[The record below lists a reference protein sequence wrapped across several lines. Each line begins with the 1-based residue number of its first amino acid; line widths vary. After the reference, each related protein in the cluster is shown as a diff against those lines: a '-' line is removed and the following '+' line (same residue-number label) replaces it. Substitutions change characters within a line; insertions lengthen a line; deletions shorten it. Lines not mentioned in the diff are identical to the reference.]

1 MNPVFSVIVDLEATC
16 CNQASVARHEMEI
29 IEIGAVA
36 VAFGTGEIVS
46 EFQAF
51 VRPVRHKELTPFCL
65 ELTSISKEQDSGAET
80 YPEVNETFRKW
91 LISLGGNYDFC
102 SWGAYDKKQF
112 DQDCAY
118 HKVPYPFVGPH
129 RNLKTEFTELLGTK
143 KRFGLGQ
150 ALRRLGFE
158 FEGTPHR
165 GIDDARNIVRV
176 YEHIQRAG

>member
-1 MNPVFSVIVDLEATC
+1 MNPAFSVIVDLEATC
-16 CNQASVARHEMEI
+16 CNQGSVARHEMEI

-51 VRPVRHKELTPFCL
+51 VRPVRRKVLTEFCR
-65 ELTSISKEQDSGAET
+65 ELTSITQDQVSEAET
-80 YPEVNETFRKW
+80 YPVVHQAFREW
-91 LISLGGNYDFC
+91 LSGLGGDHEFC

-112 DQDCAY
+112 EQDCAY
-118 HKVPYPFVGPH
+118 HKVPYPFVGTH
-129 RNLKTEFTELLGTK
+129 RNLKAEFTALQRTK

-150 ALRRLGFE
+150 ALRKLGFE

-165 GIDDARNIVRV
+165 GIDDARNIARV
-176 YEHIQRAG
+176 YEHIHRVG

>member
-1 MNPVFSVIVDLEATC
+1 MNPAFSVIVDLEATC
-16 CNQASVARHEMEI
+16 CNQGSVARHEMEI

-46 EFQAF
+46 EFQSF
-51 VRPVRHKELTPFCL
+51 VRPIRHKVLTAFCR
-65 ELTSISKEQDSGAET
+65 ELTSITQTQVDTAER
-80 YPEVNETFRKW
+80 YPEVNLAFSEW
-91 LISLGGNYDFC
+91 LAGLGDCYDFC

-118 HKVPYPFVGPH
+118 HKVPYPFAGPH
-129 RNLKTEFTELLGTK
+129 RNLKAEFTEFQGTK

-150 ALRRLGFE
+150 ALRKLGFE